1 MKHFA
6 EQLSLECV
14 SYEVPVTDVELD
26 AISL

>member
-6 EQLSLECV
+6 QQLSLECD
-14 SYEVPVTDVELD
+14 SYELPVTDVELD